1 MSSKPLHDQFHQRRL
16 QKYKA
21 RNANLKAVSDGFSD
35 VITDPLYC
43 GVPGNIYHTL
53 LFSDYK
59 STSPILSKPNNA
71 TKVLDHPEIR
81 SVESSS
87 GRDFT
92 SGESSS
98 GSNFTSG
105 ESSSGSGDSY
115 SSFDSGC
122 CSDSGSSGD

>member
-16 QKYKA
+16 ERYKA
-21 RNANLKAVSDGFSD
+21 RTANLKAVRDGFSE

-59 STSPILSKPNNA
+59 STSPILSKPTNA
-71 TKVLDHPEIR
+71 TKILDHPEIR
-81 SVESSS
+81 SGESSS

-92 SGESSS
+92 SGES
-98 GSNFTSG
+98 N
-105 ESSSGSGDSY
+105 SGSGDSY

-122 CSDSGSSGD
+122 CSDSGSSSD